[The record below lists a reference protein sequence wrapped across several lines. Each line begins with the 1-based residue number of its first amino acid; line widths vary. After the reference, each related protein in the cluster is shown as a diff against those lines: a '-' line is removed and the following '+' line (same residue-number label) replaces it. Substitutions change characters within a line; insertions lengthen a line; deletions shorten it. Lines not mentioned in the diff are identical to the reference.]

1 MAVDPSLP
9 SSPVSRYF
17 PLVEGPI
24 WAYDA
29 ASDDDPAKK
38 GMFVTRV
45 RRLAGARFSF
55 VSGNGEHTL
64 EARSDGI
71 LQTESGTYLLKAPLT
86 VGASWPGEHGV
97 VRVAALDQ
105 AVEVPAGKFVGCV
118 ETAEESASATGAGT
132 TAEKSGGAQATP
144 EQRISITYCPDVGI
158 AVLHIEAWERGQ
170 HRGERATLR
179 SFGKPVDLAK

>member
-1 MAVDPSLP
+1 MTLASDTSLP
-9 SSPVSRYF
+9 SSPVSRFF

-29 ASDDDPAKK
+29 GSDDDPTKK

-45 RRLAGARFSF
+45 RRLAGARFAL

-64 EARSDGI
+64 EARADGI
-71 LQTESGTYLLKAPLT
+71 VQTESGTYVLKAPLA

-97 VRVAALDQ
+97 VRVIALDKV
-105 AVEVPAGKFVGCV
+105 VEVPAGKFVGCV
-118 ETAEESASATGAGT
+118 ETAEESASATGAMGETSNGT
-132 TAEKSGGAQATP
+132 QTAPA
-144 EQRISITYCPDVGI
+144 QRISVTI
-158 AVLHIEAWERGQ
+158 ARRGDRHLAHRSMERGQ